1 LIVGIVGARS
11 RSAVAFRKFVEAN
24 APDVGCRS
32 FIRGTAAPGEAANG
46 SEVTVSDYDRISPDM
61 LAGCDAVINFVGVV
75 GTKNYAELHRLN
87 VTVPERLVEA
97 SMKAHVGHFIQMS
110 SLSLHGPLPWI
121 DRNAPLRPTNDYGRS
136 KLEAET
142 AIAQTASDLLAV
154 TLLRVPTIYGVDG
167 PSKLRTLARILRRV
181 PVIPAPSPLPAR
193 SVISHA
199 NLSRVLL
206 HILQE
211 KPRGVVYAADPQ
223 PFALDMMARVVPG
236 RHAIL
241 KVPGAL
247 LKPLSWIAPG
257 AYVSLYESGE
267 IDPNL
272 LVQPFTG
279 SIPTEQAL
287 TEAFGQQ
294 SSDTGA

>member
-1 LIVGIVGARS
+1 MIVGIVGARS

-24 APDVGCRS
+24 ASDIGCRS
-32 FIRGTAAPGEAANG
+32 FIRGAAAPAKAANG
-46 SEVTVSDYDRISPDM
+46 SVVTVSDYERISPDM

-75 GTKNYAELHRLN
+75 GAKNYAELYRLN

-97 SMKAHVGHFIQMS
+97 SMKADVGHFIQMS

-142 AIAQTASDLLAV
+142 AIAKAASGSLAV

-167 PSKLRTLARILRRV
+167 PSKLGTLAKILRRL
-181 PVIPAPSPLPAR
+181 PVIPAPSRLPAR

-206 HILQE
+206 HILLE
-211 KPRGVVYAADPQ
+211 KPKGVLYAADPQ
-223 PFALDMMARVVPG
+223 PFTLDMMARVVPG
-236 RHAIL
+236 RHAVL
-241 KVPGAL
+241 RVPAAM

-267 IDPNL
+267 IDPDL
-272 LVQPFTG
+272 LVQPLAG
-279 SIPTEQAL
+279 LIATEQAL
-287 TEAFGQQ
+287 ADAFGQP
-294 SSDTGA
+294 SSGSSA